1 MKGGGEGGGGGEVG
15 GVARWGWEGET
26 HVVFGENRA
35 RLEQAIA
42 SSAGAIIA
50 AEFAANAKA
59 TKPILIVADPR
70 LAFAR
75 AARLLH
81 HRRRQHPGVHSTAEV
96 HHSAKMGKAV
106 SIGPH
111 PLLRQD
117 RRLPTHTP
125 LAPHNPPA

>member
-75 AARLLH
+75 AAKLLH
-81 HRRRQHPGVHSTAEV
+81 HRRRQHPGLHSTAEV
-96 HHSAKMGKAV
+96 HHSAKLGHAV
-106 SIGPH
+106 SVGPH
-111 PLLRQD
+111 AVLRED
-117 RRLPTHTP
+117 CVIGDHTRLGP
-125 LAPHNPPA
+125 